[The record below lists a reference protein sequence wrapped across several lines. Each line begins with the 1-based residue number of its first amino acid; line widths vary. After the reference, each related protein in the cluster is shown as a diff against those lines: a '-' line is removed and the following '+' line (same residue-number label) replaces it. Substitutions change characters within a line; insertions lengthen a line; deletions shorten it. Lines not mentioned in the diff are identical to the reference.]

1 MSPIN
6 LKELILKKPYLNLY
20 FQGSFESRG
29 TYALNK
35 TKGREEYYVSV
46 EGKNLAS
53 SVAPKISALRMIGET
68 KIRETDLVVVFGLGN
83 PHLIQILNEKIAPNQ
98 IILFIDSSEEIL
110 SSLWDNF
117 IYPAM
122 EIPGRHLFLGER
134 LLHLLWG
141 YIESL
146 PMSGYPV
153 LSSSEIILA
162 SN

>member
-98 IILFIDSSEEIL
+98 IIHQKKFFLAYGIISFIRQWKFQDAI
-110 SSLWDNF
+110 F
-117 IYPAM
+117 
-122 EIPGRHLFLGER
+122 F
-134 LLHLLWG
+134 
-141 YIESL
+141 
-146 PMSGYPV
+146 
-153 LSSSEIILA
+153 
-162 SN
+162 